1 MVGRDDVIALLES
14 RAIAFESILHKA
26 VFSIQEME
34 EAGVMHGDR
43 IAKNLFLRDDRKR
56 AYYLVSIRNDRTADL
71 KELRRML
78 GSRPLSFAS
87 EDDLHLLLGLGKGEV
102 TPFGLLND
110 SDHRVRF
117 ILDSFF
123 SGGVIGI
130 HPNVN
135 TETLFLKA
143 EKLVSLLSEEGT
155 ECTILDLG

>member
-14 RAIAFESILHKA
+14 RAIAFESVLHKA
-26 VFSIQEME
+26 VFSIPEME

-87 EDDLHLLLGLGKGEV
+87 EDDLHLLLGLAHCGNDFVLDEGAN
-102 TPFGLLND
+102 LLY
-110 SDHRVRF
+110 
-117 ILDSFF
+117 
-123 SGGVIGI
+123 
-130 HPNVN
+130 
-135 TETLFLKA
+135 LFVA
-143 EKLVSLLSEEGT
+143 EHYCAYHLFVGNFVGARLYH
-155 ECTILDLG
+155 